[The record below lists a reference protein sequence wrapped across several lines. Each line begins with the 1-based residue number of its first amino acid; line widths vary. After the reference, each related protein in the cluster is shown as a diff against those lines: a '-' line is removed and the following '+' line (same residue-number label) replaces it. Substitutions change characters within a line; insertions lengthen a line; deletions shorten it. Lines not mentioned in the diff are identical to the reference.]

1 MCMLF
6 VALDNLYSS
15 LPYKL
20 ETHDNA
26 LDESSCLHPGWTL
39 KLSIL
44 CYKLLAGK
52 WPYCSPFKQP
62 FSIKGYAVNSGQL
75 SVTKQ
80 LYLLSHI
87 WGWREKRTCSKIHF
101 QVDESGPSIAPFL
114 FLSIVKMSFDEI
126 WWPGWEIH
134 SHVPSPSY
142 NLTFWD
148 CAFENMETEFLCFSY
163 EIIKGGEKGA
173 KH

>member
-1 MCMLF
+1 MLF

-44 CYKLLAGK
+44 CSYKLLAGK
-52 WPYCSPFKQP
+52 WPYCSPFKWH
-62 FSIKGYAVNSGQL
+62 FCIKGYAVNSGQL

-80 LYLLSHI
+80 
-87 WGWREKRTCSKIHF
+87 W
-101 QVDESGPSIAPFL
+101 
-114 FLSIVKMSFDEI
+114 
-126 WWPGWEIH
+126 
-134 SHVPSPSY
+134 
-142 NLTFWD
+142 
-148 CAFENMETEFLCFSY
+148 
-163 EIIKGGEKGA
+163 
-173 KH
+173 